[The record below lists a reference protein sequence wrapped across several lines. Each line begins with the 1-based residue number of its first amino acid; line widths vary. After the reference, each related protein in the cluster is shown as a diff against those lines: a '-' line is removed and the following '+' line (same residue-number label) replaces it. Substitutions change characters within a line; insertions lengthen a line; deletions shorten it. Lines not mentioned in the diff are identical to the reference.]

1 MIHRVFSDMSTFK
14 PIRFHE
20 GLNVLVA
27 EKTRTATDRQTRNG
41 AGKSSLVELVHFVL
55 GSDCKGS
62 CIFRNEALR
71 EHLFGIEVDIAQQQV
86 RASRHGRTP
95 STVMVSGVD
104 ATTGFGSRTP
114 QSELLADQSYDLAEW
129 RDILGREFFAL
140 PPSDQR
146 PRFAPTLRG
155 LMPYFARRQSTGG
168 LDFPERCDKNQ
179 QLGSQQIAV
188 SYLLGLDW
196 EVPRQLQEVRE
207 KEKTIRQLRKA
218 AKEGTLGRII
228 PSAAELRANLTLA
241 ERRVKAL
248 KERIASFVV
257 LPEYTEREQEAAEL
271 TQRLNALAD
280 ENTAD
285 RLLIEDLEQAMATEA
300 PPQANDV
307 ERLYAQAGVVLP
319 DSVARR
325 FDEVLTFHS
334 SIVQNRRSHL
344 RGEVQAAGQR
354 IAARER
360 EQAELDRRRA
370 QVMELLRAHG
380 ALEQLTQL
388 QGELSRAEAEAETLR
403 QAQDTAERVETTA
416 ADIKMERATLYRR
429 LQNDYHDEREVIDE
443 AVVLFAELSA
453 ALYERPGTLTI
464 DPTENGP
471 TSHIDIPA
479 HRSTGISRMQVFCF
493 DLMLMELWTRR
504 GRGPGFLIH
513 DSHLFDGVDGRQVG
527 KALRLGAERA
537 AKLGFQYIVTLNSDE
552 LAKAELPPGFDVR
565 PHVLDVELTDAS
577 ETGGLFGL
585 RFD

>member
-1 MIHRVFSDMSTFK
+1 MIHRVFSDLASFK
-14 PIRFHE
+14 PIRFHA

-41 AGKSSLVELVHFVL
+41 AGKSSLIELIHFAL
-55 GSDCKGS
+55 GADCKVG

-71 EHLFGIEVDIAQQQV
+71 GHLFGIELDIAQRSV
-86 RASRHGRTP
+86 RVSRSGTSP
-95 STVMVSGVD
+95 STVLVSGLD
-104 ATTGFGSRTP
+104 GTTGRTTRAS
-114 QSELLADQSYDLAEW
+114 QSELLTDQGYDLAEW
-129 RDILGREFFAL
+129 RDILGTELFEL
-140 PPSDQR
+140 PPSDR
-146 PRFAPTLRG
+146 RTRFAPTFRSLI
-155 LMPYFARRQSTGG
+155 PYFARRQSTGG
-168 LDFPERCDKNQ
+168 LDHPERCDKNQ
-179 QLGSQQIAV
+179 QIGSQQIAV

-196 EVPRQLQEVRE
+196 DVPRQLQEVRE

-218 AKEGTLGRII
+218 SREGTLGRII

-241 ERRVKAL
+241 ERRVEAL

-280 ENTAD
+280 ENTTD

-319 DSVARR
+319 DNVARR
-325 FDEVLTFHS
+325 FDEVRTFHS
-334 SIVQNRRSHL
+334 SIVQNRRSNL

-360 EQAELDRRRA
+360 EQAELDQRRA

-416 ADIKMERATLYRR
+416 ADLKMERATLYRR
-429 LQNDYHDEREVIDE
+429 LQDDYHDEREVIDE
-443 AVVLFAELSA
+443 AVVCFAELSA

-464 DPTENGP
+464 DPTDNGP
-471 TSHIDIPA
+471 TFRIDIPA

-504 GRGPGFLIH
+504 QRGPGFLIH

-527 KALRLGAERA
+527 KALRLGAGRA
-537 AKLGFQYIVTLNSDE
+537 AKLGFQYIVKLNSDE

>member
-1 MIHRVFSDMSTFK
+1 MIHRVFSDLASFK
-14 PIRFHE
+14 PIRFQA

-41 AGKSSLVELVHFVL
+41 AGKSSLIELIHFAL
-55 GSDCKGS
+55 GADCKGS
-62 CIFRNEALR
+62 CIFRNEALQR
-71 EHLFGIEVDIAQQQV
+71 HLFGIELDIGQQKV
-86 RASRHGRTP
+86 NASRTGRTP
-95 STVMVSGVD
+95 STVLVSGLD
-104 ATTGFGSRTP
+104 AVNGLASRAA
-114 QSELLADQSYDLAEW
+114 QSDLLADQGCDLAEW
-129 RDILGREFFAL
+129 RDILGTELFEL
-140 PPSDQR
+140 PPRDQR
-146 PRFAPTLRG
+146 PRFAPSFRG
-155 LMPYFARRQSTGG
+155 LIPYFARRQSTGG
-168 LDFPERCDKNQ
+168 LDLPERCDKNQ

-218 AKEGTLGRII
+218 AKEGTLGRVI

-241 ERRVKAL
+241 ERRVAAL
-248 KERIASFVV
+248 KGRIASFVV

-280 ENTAD
+280 DNTAD

-307 ERLYAQAGVVLP
+307 QRLYAQAGVMLP
-319 DSVARR
+319 ESVAHR
-325 FDEVLTFHS
+325 FDEVRTFHS

-344 RGEVQAAGQR
+344 SGEVQAAGRR

-360 EQAELDRRRA
+360 EQAEFDRRRA
-370 QVMELLRAHG
+370 QIMELLRAHG

-388 QGELSRAEAEAETLR
+388 QSELNRAEAEAEALR
-403 QAQDTAERVETTA
+403 QARDTAERVESTA
-416 ADIKMERATLYRR
+416 ADIKMERAALHKR
-429 LQNDYHDEREVIDE
+429 LQDDYHDEHEVIDD

-453 ALYERPGTLTI
+453 ALYEHPGTLTI
-464 DPTENGP
+464 DPTDNGP
-471 TSHIDIPA
+471 TFRIDIPA

-552 LAKAELPPGFDVR
+552 LAKAELPPGFNIR